1 MKKALIL
8 SLCLFLLFTDGF
20 ARKRTVDQ
28 LETIAATHFASAK
41 MQGASRSISETAPQL
56 LSSSNEILP
65 ESKEEK
71 ADTTSAFYVYGYP
84 TGGFVIVSSDDCAQS
99 VLGYSDGRFDRDS
112 LPDNMRYW
120 LSVYADEIHAA
131 SNSSNV
137 ATQSAETV
145 SSNASY
151 SATVS
156 PLLKGIK
163 WDQGAPYNNK
173 VPDKVNTGCVATAM
187 AQVMK
192 YYEYP
197 AKGAGSYSYTF
208 EGRTFSANFAESTYD
223 WNNMLDDY
231 SVVNYSTAEA
241 NAVATLMYDCGVSV
255 NMQYTLDRGSAAD
268 LFGIVEA
275 LVNYFG
281 YDPNT
286 QYYSRDYYYSNEWIN
301 KMKKELNEGRPLL
314 YFAND
319 AKETYG
325 HAFVVDGYDASNRMH
340 INWGWSGDL
349 NGYFVINALTINGYL
364 LMNAWDTDYEEL
376 DWSSFQ
382 YFIGGLQP
390 KTTGTSYT
398 PQLDLMDQLTIN
410 SSEIDRSASFIVNGN
425 ILYNCGTAFS
435 GSVSGA
441 LYKDNSLV
449 CLVGTVR
456 SNAVIASDTK
466 LSVSSSVFKIP
477 SDIPPGDYQFYLVA
491 KGKTSDHWEPI
502 RMKASL
508 RNFYHVHVT
517 ASTVTFSEPKLRD
530 ALDVTSV
537 KVTNKLYSTYNG
549 YFTMNVKNMSR
560 EFNSYLGVELV
571 SVSDTSHQ
579 VVDYNRPFLSAFS
592 SSDFT
597 FSGSI
602 SVPAGSYKIYP
613 VLSYDRKT
621 WSRIYSEDEAEVVQV
636 YQKPSGK
643 YTINQTSGFSILRS
657 PIATKDMLEMSVDL
671 QNTGS
676 APFDRRLL
684 IRISTSE
691 SVNVS
696 SYYHSVFV
704 ETNKT
709 QAIHLSFPVELNEGN
724 YKITLYYVDG
734 NNYVRLLSGK
744 TDQIGTFS
752 VSKDVTGMEELLTDS
767 SLKVY
772 PTVASD
778 YLTIDS
784 QQEIVSVEVI
794 NSSGSIVAIGN
805 AAVKQCQLPVSHLQ
819 PGLYFVRVT
828 TTEGTVVRKFIRQ

>member
-1 MKKALIL
+1 MKKTFIL
-8 SLCLFLLFTDGF
+8 SLCLFFLFTDSY
-20 ARKRTVDQ
+20 ARKRTIDQ
-28 LETIAATHFASAK
+28 LETIASTHFASAQA
-41 MQGASRSISETAPQL
+41 QGISHSISESNPRL
-56 LSSSNEILP
+56 LSSSNEILADSFK
-65 ESKEEK
+65 SKY
-71 ADTTSAFYVYGYP
+71 DTTDAFYVYGYP
-84 TGGFVIVSSDDCAQS
+84 TGGFVIVSSDDCAKPI
-99 VLGYSDGRFDRDS
+99 LGYSDGRFNTDS
-112 LPDNMRYW
+112 IPENMRYW
-120 LSVYADEIHAA
+120 LSVYAKEIYAA
-131 SNSSNV
+131 SNSSDV
-137 ATQSAETV
+137 ATQSNETV
-145 SSNASY
+145 ASNSTY

-156 PLLKGIK
+156 PLLGNIM

-192 YYEYP
+192 YHEYP
-197 AKGAGSYSYTF
+197 AKGVGSYSYTF

-231 SVVNYSTAEA
+231 SGVNYSTAEA

-255 NMQYTLDRGSAAD
+255 NMQYTQDRGSAAE

-286 QYYSRDYYYSNEWIN
+286 QYYSRDYYYSNEWMN
-301 KMKKELNEGRPLL
+301 MLKKELNEARPLL

-325 HAFVVDGYDASNRMH
+325 HAFVVDGYDTSSRMH

-349 NGYFVINALTINGYL
+349 NGYFVINALNIEVEG
-364 LMNAWDTDYEEL
+364 L

-382 YFIGGLQP
+382 SFIGGLQP
-390 KTTGTSYT
+390 KTSGTYYT
-398 PQLDLMDQLTIN
+398 PQLDLIDQLTVQAT
-410 SSEIDRSASFIVNGN
+410 EVARSASFIVNGN
-425 ILYNCGTAFS
+425 TLYNCGTAFS

-441 LYKDNSLV
+441 LYKENSLV

-456 SNAVIASDTK
+456 NNATIASDKTI
-466 LSVSSSVFKIP
+466 SVSSSAFSIP
-477 SDIPPGDYQFYLVA
+477 SDISSGDYQFYLVA
-491 KGKTSDHWEPI
+491 KAKTSDHWEPI
-502 RMKASL
+502 RMKAGL
-508 RNFYHVHVT
+508 RNFYNVHVS

-530 ALDVTSV
+530 ALDITSV

-549 YFTMNVKNMSR
+549 YFTMNVKNLSH

-579 VVDYNRPFLSAFS
+579 VVDYNRPFLSAFNS
-592 SSDFT
+592 YDFT

-602 SVPAGSYKIYP
+602 SVPAGSYKLYP

-621 WSRIYSEDEAEVVQV
+621 WSRLYSEDEAEAVQV
-636 YQKPSGK
+636 YAKPSGH
-643 YTINQTSGFSILRS
+643 YTIKQASGFSILRS
-657 PIATKDMLEMSVDL
+657 PIATKDFLEMSVNV

-676 APFDRRLL
+676 APFDRTLL
-684 IRISTSE
+684 ARISTLE

-696 SYYHSVFV
+696 SFYLPVFV
-704 ETNKT
+704 ETATT
-709 QAIHLSFPVELNEGN
+709 QTINLSFPVELNVGN
-724 YKITLYYVDG
+724 YRVTLYYIDG
-734 NNYVRLLSGK
+734 NNNVQLLSG
-744 TDQIGTFS
+744 TTNQIGTFS

-778 YLTIDS
+778 YLTVDS
-784 QQEIVSVEVI
+784 EREIQQLEVI
-794 NSSGSIVAIGN
+794 NSAGQSVDFRN
-805 AAVKQCQLPVSHLQ
+805 AVGRDYQLPVGHLKS
-819 PGLYFVRVT
+819 GLYLLRVT
-828 TTEGTVVRKFIRQ
+828 TSEGSYVRKFIRQ

>member
-1 MKKALIL
+1 MKKTLIL
-8 SLCLFLLFTDGF
+8 SLCLFFLFTESF
-20 ARKRTVDQ
+20 ARKRTIDQ
-28 LETIAATHFASAK
+28 LETIVSTHFASAQA
-41 MQGASRSISETAPQL
+41 QGISRSITEIDPQL
-56 LSSSNEILP
+56 LSSSTEILADSFK
-65 ESKEEK
+65 SKS
-71 ADTTSAFYVYGYP
+71 DTTDAFYVYGYP
-84 TGGFVIVSSDDCAQS
+84 TGGFVIVSTDDCAKPI
-99 VLGYSDGRFDRDS
+99 LGYSDGRFNRDS
-112 LPDNMRYW
+112 IPDNMRYW

-131 SNSSNV
+131 SNSSNAV
-137 ATQSAETV
+137 SQSTETV
-145 SSNASY
+145 SSNSSY
-151 SATVS
+151 SAAVS
-156 PLLKGIK
+156 PLLKDIK

-192 YYEYP
+192 YHEYP
-197 AKGAGSYSYTF
+197 AKGVGSYSYTF

-255 NMQYTLDRGSAAD
+255 NMQYTKDRGSAAG

-301 KMKKELNEGRPLL
+301 KMKKELNEARPLL

-325 HAFVVDGYDASNRMH
+325 HAFVVDGYDTSSRMH
-340 INWGWSGDL
+340 INWGWSGAL
-349 NGYFVINALTINGYL
+349 NGYFVINALTIEVE
-364 LMNAWDTDYEEL
+364 DL

-398 PQLDLMDQLTIN
+398 PQLDLMDQLTVN
-410 SSEIDRSASFIVNGN
+410 SSEVARSASFIVNGN
-425 ILYNCGTAFS
+425 MLYNCGTAFT

-441 LYKDNSLV
+441 LYKDNSFV

-456 SNAVIASDTK
+456 NNATIASDKTI
-466 LSVSSSVFKIP
+466 SVSSSAFAIP
-477 SDIPPGDYQFYLVA
+477 SDISSGDYQFYLVA

-508 RNFYHVHVT
+508 RNFYNVHVT

-537 KVTNKLYSTYNG
+537 KVTNKLYEGYNG
-549 YFTMNVKNMSR
+549 YFTMNVKNLSR

-571 SVSDTSHQ
+571 SISDTSHQ

-597 FSGSI
+597 FSGS
-602 SVPAGSYKIYP
+602 VTLPAGNYKIYP

-621 WSRIYSEDEAEVVQV
+621 WSRLYSEDKAETVLV
-636 YQKPSGK
+636 YPKPSGH
-643 YTINQTSGFSILRS
+643 YTIKQASGFSILRS
-657 PIATKDMLEMSVDL
+657 PIATKDFLEMSVNV

-676 APFDRRLL
+676 APFDRTVFV
-684 IRISTSE
+684 RISTPE

-696 SYYHSVFV
+696 RYDRPVFV
-704 ETNKT
+704 ESATT
-709 QAIHLSFPVELNEGN
+709 QTINLSFPVELNVGN
-724 YKITLYYVDG
+724 YRVTLYYIDG
-734 NNYVRLLSGK
+734 NYNVQLLSGT

-752 VSKDVTGMEELLTDS
+752 VSQDVTGMEELLTDS
-767 SLKVY
+767 SLKIY

-778 YLTIDS
+778 HLTIDS
-784 QQEIVSVEVI
+784 QQEIQKLEVI
-794 NSSGSIVAIGN
+794 NSSGRRVDFRN
-805 AAVKQCQLPVSHLQ
+805 AVDRDYQLPVGHLK
-819 PGLYFVRVT
+819 PGLYLLRIT
-828 TTEGTVVRKFIRQ
+828 TSEGSFVRKFIKQ